1 MCPRCAVVLLE
12 RTTQHLTKLYPICR
26 YGLLAS
32 VLADHRDDFDLFLSF
47 YNHYENTQGLM
58 CWQQVQIE
66 QDFLCALQLQPLHV
80 GRPVACYSELVTS
93 KQTHSSGQHTH
104 KPQVLRQGKVFTN
117 PDLDA
122 NATSSAPDGDL
133 DAAYA
138 LLLAGRKWQHS
149 AYTDR
154 GVKVTKS

>member
-1 MCPRCAVVLLE
+1 MCPRCAGALLE
-12 RTTQHLTKLYPICR
+12 RTAQHLTKLYPICR

-66 QDFLCALQLQPLHV
+66 QEFFCALQLQPLHV
-80 GRPVACYSELVTS
+80 DRPVACYSELVTS

-104 KPQVLRQGKVFTN
+104 TNHRYFVKARYSPIQTQMPMPQAPL
-117 PDLDA
+117 LM
-122 NATSSAPDGDL
+122 AT
-133 DAAYA
+133 
-138 LLLAGRKWQHS
+138 WMQHMRC
-149 AYTDR
+149 Y
-154 GVKVTKS
+154 